1 VEYLGHFITKEG
13 VSTDPS
19 KIMAVSNW
27 PQPQNLKKLRGFLG
41 LAGYYRRF
49 VKDFGKI
56 AKPLTD
62 LLKKDNFVWN
72 EEATSAFSLLKQALI
87 TAPVLTLPDFSK
99 KFVVETDA
107 SGKGIGAVLMQDQ
120 HPIAYI
126 SKSLGPRQQAL
137 SVYEREL
144 LAIVYVVQKWG
155 AYLSHAPFII
165 KTYQKS
171 IKHILEQQLNTPF
184 QQVWVAKLMGFE
196 FEIHYKE
203 GVSNVAADALSRKT
217 GAELLAI
224 LLDNG

>member
-1 VEYLGHFITKEG
+1 VEYLGYFITKEG
-13 VSTDPS
+13 VSTDSS

-62 LLKKDNFVWN
+62 LLKMDNFVWN

-87 TAPVLTLPDFSK
+87 TALVLILPDFSK

-107 SGKGIGAVLMQDQ
+107 LGKGMGAVLMQDH

-126 SKSLGPRQQAL
+126 RKSLDPRQQTL

-144 LAIVYVVQKWG
+144 LAIVYAVQK
-155 AYLSHAPFII
+155 
-165 KTYQKS
+165 
-171 IKHILEQQLNTPF
+171 
-184 QQVWVAKLMGFE
+184 
-196 FEIHYKE
+196 
-203 GVSNVAADALSRKT
+203 
-217 GAELLAI
+217 
-224 LLDNG
+224 